1 MMYVYIFL
9 HLTFVVAVTIASPSD
24 TANDVTSQSNDRLHQ
39 RRTNEVVGSNKGGGS
54 SCTTAILE
62 RGIPPKDVKRSATA
76 ARLSQLVR
84 QLGDG
89 GNNNGADPNP
99 AAEAY
104 GFANG
109 SFYESGI
116 DAVYTVRVDNEY
128 CVAAFR
134 GTMLFMMEDWQTNI
148 IVDPVEFS
156 AAQPAVVVN
165 SEDHSSKNGEV
176 CETHRGYHDAYW
188 AFEHRSSVEDFLDT
202 CVADC
207 PSCDLVLTGHSQGG
221 GIAEVANLY
230 LRDRYPNTTNN
241 YVITFGGTQSLGAG
255 CFNIFTEEERCRWYR
270 YIMTTKAPLG
280 NGLVYDPIPMLIPR
294 LLEDEE
300 TKMRVADESYA
311 RYGGIAFVGH
321 ELFVSSDD
329 PSTVSYAGFDDHH
342 QVDLGRFDVT
352 GIAHLDTLYAD
363 VLEQQSEL
371 YPYDLFDDKSGG
383 GCPLPATGFSP
394 GSLCNPGENTCGAG
408 TECKEGGFLGWMFGS
423 NNICRSTAADDIPA
437 KNENCGT

>member
-1 MMYVYIFL
+1 MLYVCIFL
-9 HLTFVVAVTIASPSD
+9 RLIFVAAVTIASPSD
-24 TANDVTSQSNDRLHQ
+24 TANDVTTQSNDRLHHQ
-39 RRTNEVVGSNKGGGS
+39 RRANENVGNNKGGGS
-54 SCTTAILE
+54 SICTTAILE

-76 ARLSQLVR
+76 ARISQLVR

-89 GNNNGADPNP
+89 GNNLATT
-99 AAEAY
+99 EAY

-134 GTMLFMMEDWQTNI
+134 GTMPFMMEDWRSNV

-156 AAQPAVVVN
+156 AAQPAAVV
-165 SEDHSSKNGEV
+165 GGGGV
-176 CETHRGYHDAYW
+176 CEAHRGYHDAYY

-202 CVADC
+202 CIADC

-230 LRDRYPNTTNN
+230 LRDRYRNTTNN

-255 CFNIFTEEERCRWYR
+255 CLDIFTEEERCRWYR
-270 YIMTTKAPLG
+270 YIMAAKAPLG

-329 PSTVSYAGFDDHH
+329 PSAVCYTGFDDHH
-342 QVDLGRFDVT
+342 QVDLARLDVT

-371 YPYDLFDDKSGG
+371 YPYDFFDGKSDG

-394 GSLCNPGENTCGAG
+394 GSLCNPGENTCGTG
-408 TECKEGGFLGWMFGS
+408 TECEEGGFLGWMFGS
-423 NNICRSTAADDIPA
+423 NNICRSTAAARLGSSDDIPA
-437 KNENCGT
+437 TNENCGT